1 MQGLFI
7 TFEGIEGSGKT
18 TQIERLAAR
27 LRGLGRDVVATREP
41 GGTDLGEELR
51 KLVLTPRPS
60 EIDPKAEL
68 CLYLAARV
76 QHVREVIRPAL
87 AEGRIVLC
95 DRFTDATLAYQG
107 AGRGLPRPLLA
118 TATRF
123 AADGLTPRLTLLL
136 ELPVADG
143 LARMR
148 GRGPAN
154 RLDSEAIA
162 FHERVRRG
170 YLSLARRAPRRIA
183 VVPAGG
189 TIEQTE
195 ATIWRRLEPLLAL
208 DTRAKR

>member
-27 LRGLGRDVVATREP
+27 LRDLGRGVVATREP

-51 KLVLTPRPS
+51 KLVLTPRPN

-68 CLYLAARV
+68 FLYLASRV
-76 QHVREVIRPAL
+76 QHVRDVIRPAL
-87 AEGRIVLC
+87 AEGKIVLC

-107 AGRGLPRPLLA
+107 AGRGLPRPLLES
-118 TATRF
+118 ATRF
-123 AADGLTPRLTLLL
+123 AAGGVTPRLTVLLD
-136 ELPVADG
+136 LPVAEG

-154 RLDSEAIA
+154 RLDGEAIA

-170 YLSLARRAPRRIA
+170 YLALARRAPRRIA
-183 VVPAGG
+183 VIPAGG
-189 TIEQTE
+189 AIEAIE
-195 ATIWRRLEPLLAL
+195 AAIWRRVERLL
-208 DTRAKR
+208 